1 MSLKQFLV
9 EQDRV
14 NFTARNGNFS
24 APMAVASN
32 TAFESRKRKLGEVEI
47 TDDADGLTST
57 KK

>member
-1 MSLKQFLV
+1 M
-9 EQDRV
+9 

-24 APMAVASN
+24 APMVVASN
-32 TAFESRKRKLGEVEI
+32 TAMESRKRKLGEVEI